1 SGHLQLLFTNW
12 QTHPLPTL
20 RLASPID
27 SFLRFVM
34 FEHFRF
40 RYLPALF
47 TAAAQCWG
55 PIWPILSGS
64 TRSVML
70 HYGLDKRVAG
80 VPETWVV
87 WHVGNARTA
96 CLSILMFIFYFQ
108 RRYDVL
114 DIFVIVSGGYLG
126 LADCY
131 LLWNEG
137 LERLGTN
144 SASLS

>member
-1 SGHLQLLFTNW
+1 
-12 QTHPLPTL
+12 
-20 RLASPID
+20 
-27 SFLRFVM
+27 M
-34 FEHFRF
+34 FEQFRF
-40 RYLPALF
+40 RHLPALF

-55 PIWPILSGS
+55 TIWPILSGS

-70 HYGLDKRVAG
+70 HYGLDERVAD

-96 CLSILMFIFYFQ
+96 CLGILMFIFYFQ

-114 DIFVIVSGGYLG
+114 DIFLIVSGGYLG

-131 LLWNEG
+131 LLWIEG
-137 LERLGTN
+137 LGSMGVFRL
-144 SASLS
+144 LSSSVFAVLGAAGFTQGARS